1 MSRVN
6 VVADTLSE
14 LSNTLKVENEKLL
27 EIVSNIAN
35 ETINYEDMLI
45 SDAGELFRRFMIE
58 EQEKEKN
65 RILLSN
71 QEIADKLLYIS
82 NIYRDTDVEIG
93 GLMK

>member
-71 QEIADKLLYIS
+71 QEIADKLLDIS